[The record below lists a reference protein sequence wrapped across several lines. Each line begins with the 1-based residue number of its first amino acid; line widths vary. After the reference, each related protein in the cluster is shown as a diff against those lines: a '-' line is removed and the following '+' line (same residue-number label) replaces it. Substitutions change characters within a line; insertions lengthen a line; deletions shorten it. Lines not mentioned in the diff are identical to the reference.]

1 MISGNNR
8 LASPLNKCRYL
19 FSERFSADA
28 MAWNS
33 QLLTNLRP
41 AGHFWREKRRRERS
55 PLPFVADLDVY
66 RGDQFHLREPLSCKS
81 HTCLVRKMLEFSR
94 LFLPRMP

>member
-1 MISGNNR
+1 MISGDSR
-8 LASPLNKCRYL
+8 PTSPLDKCRYL
-19 FSERFSADA
+19 FSVRFSADA

-33 QLLTNLRP
+33 RLLTNPRP

-55 PLPFVADLDVY
+55 PLLSVADLDVY
-66 RGDQFHLREPLSCKS
+66 RGDLLHLREPLSCKS